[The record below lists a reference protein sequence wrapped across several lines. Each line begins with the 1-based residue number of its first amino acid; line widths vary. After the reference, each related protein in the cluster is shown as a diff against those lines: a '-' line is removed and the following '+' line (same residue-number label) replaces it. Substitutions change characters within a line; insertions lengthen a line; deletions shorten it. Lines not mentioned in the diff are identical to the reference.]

1 MLWHWTS
8 FESQFPNQLGMH
20 SLDAFPRFFFIFFHC
35 SFHAPG
41 PRHVKEVMW
50 SLFYE
55 CGRRDMCND
64 GLLLLGLDMSRQD
77 FGKCGWEPKHAL
89 AVQRLAKPKYSWHF
103 RSHMDIV
110 VLTLVQAIWLSS
122 YTYSYTCWILLNSM
136 LAYWHCLPHHLNMVE
151 GKATLLPQPGSL
163 RPWCHHLVRLI
174 LKFH

>member
-1 MLWHWTS
+1 
-8 FESQFPNQLGMH
+8 MH
-20 SLDAFPRFFFIFFHC
+20 SLDAFPRFLFIFFHC

-89 AVQRLAKPKYSWHF
+89 ARYSV
-103 RSHMDIV
+103 SPNPSILGISEV
-110 VLTLVQAIWLSS
+110 T
-122 YTYSYTCWILLNSM
+122 WILL
-136 LAYWHCLPHHLNMVE
+136 
-151 GKATLLPQPGSL
+151 
-163 RPWCHHLVRLI
+163 
-174 LKFH
+174 F